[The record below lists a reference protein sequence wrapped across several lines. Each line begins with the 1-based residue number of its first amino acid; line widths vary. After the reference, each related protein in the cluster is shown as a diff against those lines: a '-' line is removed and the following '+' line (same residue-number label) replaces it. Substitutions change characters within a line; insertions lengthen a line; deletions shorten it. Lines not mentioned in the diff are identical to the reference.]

1 MEEIIKQNKNKFN
14 KEFEKLLSEDLE
26 NRKFKEGEITTGI
39 VEEIGKKFI
48 FIDLGLKSSGAI
60 PLEEFKLTKEIDK
73 IEIGSKIDVLLEKI
87 ENKNGEIVVSREK
100 ARRAKSWKKMEKA
113 FENKEEIKGMIISRC
128 KGGFIVNVD
137 SCLCFLPTSQLD
149 LRPLKNYDHS

>member
-1 MEEIIKQNKNKFN
+1 MEEIVKQNKNKFN

-26 NRKFKEGEITTGI
+26 NRKFKEGEITTGT

-113 FENKEEIKGMIISRC
+113 FENKEEIKGMILSRC
-128 KGGFIVNVD
+128 KG
-137 SCLCFLPTSQLD
+137 
-149 LRPLKNYDHS
+149 